1 MITSI
6 LSVKFSNWWGDWKTT
21 VGGWVLKSFSLAFDR
36 VPTDKIK
43 SCLISSTRYVVSWTI
58 AAVDKLLEHRS
69 ELFKKGFTIYYFA
82 KRDAD
87 KKICEMITRLSV
99 LLIFSDI
106 FGTKTWRGGGG
117 EVRHPNFLSG
127 GAIRLPCYATYAY
140 SPALEIHNFIE

>member
-43 SCLISSTRYVVSWTI
+43 SCLISSTRYLISWTI
-58 AAVDKLLEHRS
+58 AAVDKFLEHRS

-99 LLIFSDI
+99 LLIFSEI

>member
-1 MITSI
+1 M
-6 LSVKFSNWWGDWKTT
+6 T
-21 VGGWVLKSFSLAFDR
+21 VRGLVLKSFDLVFDR

-43 SCLISSTRYVVSWTI
+43 SCLISSTRYLVSWTI
-58 AAVDKLLEHRS
+58 AAVDKLLEYRS

-106 FGTKTWRGGGG
+106 FGTQIFYLRELYG
-117 EVRHPNFLSG
+117 
-127 GAIRLPCYATYAY
+127 
-140 SPALEIHNFIE
+140 SPATPPMHIALPSKYIILLNNSRS